1 MNYNQFAWYYDSLME
16 PKFYEDYFLF
26 IKENVKY
33 HSILDLGCGTG
44 RVDQWLVNDNCS
56 IYGIDLS
63 SQMVEIANET
73 IKHPNAKFEVC
84 DMTKFNTDKKFDLV
98 LCICDSLNYIL
109 GFENQINVLKNAYQ
123 YLEDNGTLIF
133 DIHSQYK
140 INELFKNYIEED
152 ENDDFYFYWKV
163 KKTDDYQITHYV
175 IIEDLNDDIRLEE
188 KHIQE
193 SYPIEWYVKALKDI
207 GFKDIQVNESFQEN
221 QRVVFLV
228 KK

>member
-44 RVDQWLVNDNCS
+44 RVDQWLVNDDCS

-84 DMTKFNTDKKFDLV
+84 DMTKFNTDKKYDLV
-98 LCICDSLNYIL
+98 LCICD
-109 GFENQINVLKNAYQ
+109 
-123 YLEDNGTLIF
+123 
-133 DIHSQYK
+133 H
-140 INELFKNYIEED
+140 
-152 ENDDFYFYWKV
+152 
-163 KKTDDYQITHYV
+163 
-175 IIEDLNDDIRLEE
+175 
-188 KHIQE
+188 
-193 SYPIEWYVKALKDI
+193 
-207 GFKDIQVNESFQEN
+207 
-221 QRVVFLV
+221 
-228 KK
+228 